1 MLDEDLN
8 SKKEDDDILKKF
20 ENINMADLNEE
31 GEEEPY
37 LIFINSP
44 KNNPPERNKISTSK
58 YRWNTFFPKM
68 LMEQYSRLANVYFL
82 IIAILQSVR
91 SISYTGQ
98 MPLILIPLSVVVI
111 LNGIKDLYEDFTRK
125 KSDNE
130 ENNKITLVYDS
141 ISKSFYPKK
150 WKDIKLGE
158 IVKVNNDESFPADL
172 LLLKTSDDNG
182 ICYIETKN
190 IDGETNLKNRQVNKD
205 LINIIK
211 EEKDLSNF
219 NYVCVT
225 KQPNEFIYQ
234 FNATLYEFEGIHLK
248 DRDKCIL
255 VNEKSFLLRGSSLRQ
270 TEYIIGVVIYVGENT
285 KSMLNSPNARSKH
298 STVEYIMNFLIIII
312 FSLQILLSIF
322 CSICHL
328 ILYLKFKKK
337 HNYIVLID
345 KNNKELLSPSIFLML
360 TGTWVLIFTNFVPI
374 SLLVTLET
382 IKFFQAMF
390 MGFDTDM
397 YDVERDMGAKVQ
409 TSTINEELGQVKFVF
424 SDKTGTLT
432 KNYMQYKCMS
442 IGNNVYGDMES
453 SINKKDNIEDKYGII
468 TNVEFDDINND
479 FSKDL
484 SKNIDLIN
492 HFMLCLCLC
501 NSVIIDNKKFEKE
514 NKIEYQASSPDEKAL
529 IYFARSQNYIFINKT
544 VNNEII
550 LEIKGERKT
559 YEILNE
565 LEYSS
570 ERKRMSVICKDQ
582 ETNKIILYAKGAD
595 SMIESLLNQQNK
607 NSEMLIKTND
617 YLKQFAI
624 KGLRTLMLAYREL
637 SKEEYDEW
645 NEKYIKAS
653 QDVIQK
659 DNLIP
664 KLYDEIEKNFNLI
677 GSTAIEDQLQDE
689 VDSVI
694 HSLMETGIKVWMLT
708 GDKLDTAKN
717 IAYSCKLFENHMKII
732 QFDTAKELETDLK
745 NILNETT
752 FYQKNIVYGLLI
764 SSEILSIIFSDNNLL
779 KLFYKICNRCLSVV
793 CSRVSPK
800 QKAEMVNL
808 IKTSNKAIT
817 LAIGDGANDVGMIN
831 EANIGIGI
839 YGLEGT
845 QAARAS
851 DYAITQFSHLR
862 KLLFFHGRE
871 AYRRNTYVVLYNF
884 YKNIIFIL
892 PMLFFGFINL
902 FSGLTIYD
910 PFIHQMYNTLYTAI
924 PIGWFGVCDLEF
936 DPTFLV
942 KNPKYYIQGIYGK
955 LFHIKIFW
963 EWIINSFIQAVILF
977 LLSYCS
983 FRNNDSEG
991 ITYDFWVIG
1000 EFIYSTIVIIVNF
1013 KIIVDTNTHSI
1024 YSLIFNFASIALYFL
1039 TILMFSSIEKTSMF
1053 KKQNFFVAGHW
1064 SNVILDF
1071 KFMLSLYVG
1080 VLFCLSF
1087 DIFLKKF
1094 MVLFGYR
1101 IEGDKLP
1108 PYFDESVFIDD
1119 KRNKNSDEIRSYNEP
1134 LIDNN

>member
-1 MLDEDLN
+1 MSEEN
-8 SKKEDDDILKKF
+8 KNNINNQDDDILKNF
-20 ENINMADLNEE
+20 ENLSMSDFEQ
-31 GEEEPY
+31 EEEPY
-37 LIFINSP
+37 LIFINSQ

-91 SISYTGQ
+91 AISYTGQ

-125 KSDNE
+125 KSDTE

-141 ISKSFYPKK
+141 LSKTFYPKK
-150 WKDIKLGE
+150 WRDIKLGE
-158 IVKVNNDESFPADL
+158 IVKVNNEESFPADL
-172 LLLKTSDDNG
+172 LLLKTSDENG

-190 IDGETNLKNRQVNKD
+190 IDGETNLKTRQVNKD

-211 EEKDLSNF
+211 DEKDLSNF

-234 FNATLYEFEGIHLK
+234 FNATLYEYEGVHLK
-248 DRDKCIL
+248 NRDKCIL
-255 VNEKSFLLRGSSLRQ
+255 INEKSFLLRGSCLRQ
-270 TEYIIGVVIYVGENT
+270 TEYIIGAVIYVGENT

-298 STVEYIMNFLIIII
+298 STVEYIMNFLIVII
-312 FSLQILLSIF
+312 FSLQIILSFF
-322 CSICHL
+322 CSLCHL
-328 ILYLKFKKK
+328 VLYLKFKKL
-337 HNYIVLID
+337 HNYIILTE
-345 KNNKELLSPSIFLML
+345 KNQELSSPRIFLIL

-390 MGFDTDM
+390 MGFDIDM
-397 YDVERDMGAKVQ
+397 YDIDRDMGTKVQ

-432 KNYMQYKCMS
+432 KNYMQFKCMS
-442 IGNNVYGDMES
+442 IGNNVYGNMEIL
-453 SINKKDNIEDKYGII
+453 SIKKDNIQDKYGVI
-468 TNVEFDDINND
+468 TNVEFEDINNE
-479 FSKDL
+479 FSNDL
-484 SKNIDLIN
+484 SKNDDLIN

-529 IYFARSQNYIFINKT
+529 IYFARSQDYIFINKT

-550 LEIKGERKT
+550 LEIKGVRKT

-570 ERKRMSVICKDQ
+570 ERKRMSVICKDP
-582 ETNKIILYAKGAD
+582 ETNKIIIYAKGAD
-595 SMIESLLNQQNK
+595 SMIESLLNSQSK
-607 NSEMLIKTND
+607 NSEMLIKTNE
-617 YLKQFAI
+617 YLKKFAV

-637 SKEEYDEW
+637 SNEEYNNW
-645 NEKYIKAS
+645 KEKYIKAS
-653 QDVIQK
+653 EDVIQK

-677 GSTAIEDQLQDE
+677 GSTAIEDELQDE
-689 VDSVI
+689 VDTVI

-717 IAYSCKLFENHMKII
+717 IAYSCKLFENQMKII
-732 QFDTAKELETDLK
+732 QFDSDHDLETDLK
-745 NILNETT
+745 NIINETT

-764 SSEILSIIFSDNNLL
+764 SSEILSIIFSEDKLL

-884 YKNIIFIL
+884 YKNIIFII
-892 PMLFFGFINL
+892 PMLLYGFNNL

-910 PFIHQMYNTLYTAI
+910 PFIHQMYNTIYTAI
-924 PIGWFGVCDLEF
+924 PIGWFGVCDMEYEP
-936 DPTFLV
+936 DVLV

-963 EWIINSFIQAVILF
+963 EWVINAFIQALVIF
-977 LLSYCS
+977 LISYYS
-983 FRNNDSEG
+983 FRNCDSEG
-991 ITYDFWVIG
+991 ITYDFWVLG
-1000 EFIYSTIVIIVNF
+1000 EFIYSIIVIIVNF
-1013 KIIVDTNTHSI
+1013 KIVVDTNTHSI
-1024 YSLIFNFASIALYFL
+1024 YSVTFNAATIASYFL
-1039 TILMFSSIEKTSMF
+1039 SVLFISTIEKSTKF
-1053 KKQNFFVAGHW
+1053 QRQNFMIAGHW
-1064 SNVILDF
+1064 KNVILDF
-1071 KFMLSLYVG
+1071 KFMLSIYVG
-1080 VLFCLSF
+1080 VLFCLCF
-1087 DIFLKKF
+1087 DVFLNKF
-1094 MVLFGYR
+1094 MILFEFR

-1108 PYFDESVFIDD
+1108 PYFDDSVFISD
-1119 KRNKNSDEIRSYNEP
+1119 KNNKKNNENLSYNEP
-1134 LIDNN
+1134 LININ